1 MNILI
6 SGASGLIGTALRA
19 YLEQQGHQVYILH
32 RGRSSG
38 RFYWQ
43 PEKNVIHLDE
53 SIPLDAIIN
62 LNGVNIGEKKWS
74 EKRKQAIYES
84 RIHSTQLLSEALAR
98 RHEPPSVFISASA
111 IGYYGDTKDHP
122 VDEQHAPGNNYLS
135 DIAIDWESA
144 TEAAK
149 NANIRTVHIR
159 SGVVLSTQGGALEKM
174 LTPFK
179 LALGGKL
186 GNGSQYMSWI
196 SLKDEIRAI
205 EFLLDQPHIFG
216 PVNLTAP
223 NPVTNSTFTKALAK
237 QLCRPALLPLPAWF
251 IKAVFGEMGQLL
263 LLDSNRVLP
272 NVLKSNGFK
281 FEHKTIEDALA
292 YYLNNS
298 Y

>member
-6 SGASGLIGTALRA
+6 SGASGLIGTALRS
-19 YLEQQGHQVYILH
+19 YLEHKGHQVYILH

-43 PEKNVIHLDE
+43 PENKVIHIDD
-53 SIPLDAIIN
+53 SIPIDAVIN
-62 LNGVNIGEKKWS
+62 LNGVNIGEEKWS
-74 EKRKQAIYES
+74 DERKQAIYES
-84 RIHSTQLLSEALAR
+84 RIHSTQLLSEALAK

-111 IGYYGDTKDHP
+111 IGYYGDTKDHE
-122 VDEQHAPGNNYLS
+122 VDEQHSAGNNYLS
-135 DIAIDWESA
+135 DIAIDWEAA
-144 TEAAK
+144 TEAAQK
-149 NANIRTVHIR
+149 ANIRTVHIR
-159 SGVVLSTQGGALEKM
+159 SGVVLSAQGGALKKM

-186 GNGSQYMSWI
+186 GKGTQYMSWI

-205 EFLLDQPHIFG
+205 EFLLDQQHIFG

-223 NPVTNSTFTKALAK
+223 NPVTNLAFTKALSK
-237 QLCRPALLPLPAWF
+237 QLSRPALFPLPAWL
-251 IKAVFGEMGQLL
+251 IKVVFGEMGQLL

-292 YYLNNS
+292 YSLNNS
-298 Y
+298 G